1 MEILIIFFLTLLNG
15 LFSLSEIA
23 LVSVKRSRIEQKALK
38 GDLRAKTVLD
48 LLRQPENFLSSV
60 QVGITLIGIIAGAYG
75 GATLVDN
82 FEPWVAQFES
92 LNYYSHEIALVI
104 VIGTITYF
112 TIVIGELIP
121 KTIALN
127 YAEPIALFFG
137 SFVKFITLITYPLV
151 KLLSVSTRIVLRLL
165 GIKGRDQDAL
175 TEEEL
180 RQLIKA
186 AGTQGVIKSDESR
199 IHQNIFLF
207 ADQKAKNLMTHR
219 TDVEWIDVEDPP
231 DLIAT
236 QIRESGFSK
245 FPACRETIEEI
256 QGILNA
262 KDFFEKRN
270 EPGFTMASI
279 LQKPLYI
286 PEIMSAIDILRLFKT
301 HKQYLGIVVDEF
313 GSFEGIVTLHDLT
326 SAILGDLPILG
337 EEEEPEFIVRDD
349 SSLLVNGSLLIPNLN
364 DYLGE
369 ELVNED
375 PEHYATLA
383 GFVIFRLNRIPMA
396 GDHFEHKGHKFEIVD
411 MDGRRVD
418 KIILTKLELPT

>member
-1 MEILIIFFLTLLNG
+1 MEIAFLLVLTLLNG

-38 GDLRAKTVLD
+38 GDPRAKTVLE

-75 GATLVDN
+75 GATLTDN
-82 FEPWVAQFES
+82 FEPWVAQFKS
-92 LNYYSHEIALVI
+92 LALYSHEISLVI

-127 YAEPIALFFG
+127 NSEPIALFFAP
-137 SFVKFITLITYPLV
+137 FIRFFTLITYPLV
-151 KLLSVSTRIVLRLL
+151 KVLSVSTRIVLRLL
-165 GIKGRDQDAL
+165 GIKERDEDAL
-175 TEEEL
+175 TEDEL
-180 RQLIKA
+180 RHLIKS
-186 AGTQGVIKSDESR
+186 AGTQGVIEVDESR

-207 ADQKAKNLMTHR
+207 SDQKAKNLMTHR
-219 TDVEWIDVEDPP
+219 TDVEWIDIEDPP
-231 DLIAT
+231 EQIAQ

-245 FPACRETIEEI
+245 FPVCRDSIEEI
-256 QGILNA
+256 MGILKA
-262 KDFFEKRN
+262 RDFFEKRL
-270 EPGFTMASI
+270 EPDFSLANI

-349 SSLLVNGSLLIPNLN
+349 SSLLVNGALLIPNLN

-369 ELVNED
+369 ELVVED

-396 GDHFEHKGHKFEIVD
+396 GDQFEHKGYKFEIVD

-418 KIILTKLELPT
+418 KIIIKKISG